1 MGQPYV
7 GEIRMFAG
15 NFAPNGW
22 MFCEGQTLPISENEV
37 LFQLI
42 GTTYGGDGEET
53 FNLPNLAS
61 RVPMHMGTGP
71 DGTTYQIGEM
81 AGTEQET
88 LTVQQIP
95 AHAHPLMA
103 STAAGAVSPT
113 NAVLTQPTGST
124 QGLRAYNNTVGLSPN
139 QTLHPSSVL
148 PQGGSQPHENTQP
161 FLCINHIISLFGIFP
176 SQT

>member
-1 MGQPYV
+1 MAQPYV

-22 MFCEGQTLPISENEV
+22 MFCEGQTLPIAENEV

-61 RVPMHMGTGP
+61 RIPLHMGTGP

-88 LTVQQIP
+88 LSVQQIP
-95 AHAHPLMA
+95 SHTHPMVASQDNALQVTPLDNVLATPTAMDLYKVGIAAVPMA
-103 STAAGAVSPT
+103 A
-113 NAVLTQPTGST
+113 
-124 QGLRAYNNTVGLSPN
+124 
-139 QTLHPSSVL
+139 SSIN
-148 PQGGSQPHENTQP
+148 PAGGSQPHENTQP
-161 FLCINHIISLFGIFP
+161 FLCINFIISLFGVFP

>member
-1 MGQPYV
+1 MPEPYV

-15 NFAPNGW
+15 NFAPSGW
-22 MFCEGQTLPISENEV
+22 MFCEGQPLPISENEV

-42 GTTYGGDGEET
+42 GTTYGGDGEQI

-61 RVPMHMGTGP
+61 RVPIHMGTGP

-95 AHAHPLMA
+95 NHTHTMTA
-103 STAAGAVSPT
+103 STAAGTVNTPN
-113 NAVLTQPTGST
+113 NAVLAASPSVQVFVVDSPD
-124 QGLRAYNNTVGLSPN
+124 NTLN
-139 QTLHPSSVL
+139 AASVT
-148 PQGGSQPHENTQP
+148 PQGGSQPHENCQP
-161 FLCINHIISLFGIFP
+161 FLCINFILSLFGRFP

>member
-1 MGQPYV
+1 MPEPYV

-15 NFAPNGW
+15 NFAPAGW

-42 GTTYGGDGEET
+42 GTTYGGDGEST

-61 RVPMHMGTGP
+61 RVPIHMGTSP
-71 DGTTYQIGEM
+71 SGTTYQLGEM

-88 LTVQQIP
+88 LTTQQIP
-95 AHAHPLMA
+95 IHNHALFA
-103 STAAGAVSPT
+103 STSSGTQNDPTGAVIAASPSVT
-113 NAVLTQPTGST
+113 LFIGDTPDGNLAANAMT
-124 QGLRAYNNTVGLSPN
+124 
-139 QTLHPSSVL
+139 

-161 FLCINHIISLFGIFP
+161 FLCINFIISLFGIFP
-176 SQT
+176 PPS

>member
-1 MGQPYV
+1 
-7 GEIRMFAG
+7 MFAG

-22 MFCEGQTLPISENEV
+22 MFCEGQTLPISENET

-88 LTVQQIP
+88 LTIDKIP
-95 AHAHPLMA
+95 IHTHPLTA
-103 STAAGAVSPT
+103 STAVGTSNTPSGNLTSQSVS
-113 NAVLTQPTGST
+113 VKMYVSDQPTGAMNANSIT
-124 QGLRAYNNTVGLSPN
+124 PV
-139 QTLHPSSVL
+139 
-148 PQGGSQPHENTQP
+148 GGSQPHENCQP
-161 FLCINHIISLFGIFP
+161 FLCINFIISLFGVFP
-176 SQT
+176 TPT

>member
-1 MGQPYV
+1 MPEPYV

-22 MFCEGQTLPISENEV
+22 MFCEGQTLPIAENEV

-42 GTTYGGDGEET
+42 GTTYGGDGQET

-61 RVPMHMGTGP
+61 RVPIHMGAGP
-71 DGTTYQIGEM
+71 DGTTYQLGEM

-88 LTVQQIP
+88 LTVNQIP
-95 AHAHPLMA
+95 IHTHPLLA
-103 STAAGAVSPT
+103 STAVGTSNTASGNVTSHSVSVKMYVAEQPTASMNPNAVSP
-113 NAVLTQPTGST
+113 A
-124 QGLRAYNNTVGLSPN
+124 
-139 QTLHPSSVL
+139 
-148 PQGGSQPHENTQP
+148 GGSQPHENCQP
-161 FLCINHIISLFGIFP
+161 FLCINFIISLFGVFP

>member
-22 MFCEGQTLPISENEV
+22 MFCEGQSLPISENDV
-37 LFQLI
+37 LFQLL

-61 RVPMHMGTGP
+61 RIPIHMGTGTS
-71 DGTTYQIGEM
+71 GTTYQIGEA
-81 AGTEQET
+81 AGVESVT
-88 LTVQQIP
+88 LT
-95 AHAHPLMA
+95 A
-103 STAAGAVSPT
+103 
-113 NAVLTQPTGST
+113 
-124 QGLRAYNNTVGLSPN
+124 N
-139 QTLHPSSVL
+139 QTPTHTHAMIASQDVGTSPQPDGNILAQNASVTL
-148 PQGGSQPHENTQP
+148 YKVAAPVTPLAAAAVGVSGGSQPHDNMVP
-161 FLCINHIISLFGIFP
+161 FLCINFIISLFGVFP